1 MTLLFTALHFQDDF
15 REFQV
20 NISLFLVA
28 EGLLVKVINLNM
40 EEKGNDVYFY

>member
-15 REFQV
+15 REFMLTLACF
-20 NISLFLVA
+20 SVA